1 MAIVYFH
8 KFTSGENLV
17 LSQLAHNITS
27 LVQIAESIT
36 INLYPLRRHQQYIL
50 SIQMEEIRT
59 LPHIAFLF
67 QILGLGHNRYPL
79 PINQILGSKEQSPS
93 QLVLSLTAQN
103 HVEGISLFPNLWITE
118 MLGIVC
124 WHSENRITLIFGK
137 MYSILAI
144 SQVLILIKGLIVIWL
159 NIMMTGVNQPQFAI
173 MLNGTAGEA
182 AAFHISRHQS
192 CWQSL
197 PMNQILAAG
206 VSPVHR
212 SPLCC
217 IWMILIKHMIIALEI
232 GKTIGIINPT
242 TFCHQMIAQTIPLI
256 CYLHFFFHKNTPIF
270 LRTYYLEPV

>member
-59 LPHIAFLF
+59 LPHIAFFLKIF
-67 QILGLGHNRYPL
+67 GLGHNRYPL
-79 PINQILGSKEQSPS
+79 PINQVLRGKEQSPS

-192 CWQSL
+192 CW
-197 PMNQILAAG
+197 
-206 VSPVHR
+206 
-212 SPLCC
+212 
-217 IWMILIKHMIIALEI
+217 
-232 GKTIGIINPT
+232 
-242 TFCHQMIAQTIPLI
+242 
-256 CYLHFFFHKNTPIF
+256 
-270 LRTYYLEPV
+270 